1 MEHALAASQEQM
13 LSSLDFS
20 LSASAS
26 YVIQRTSSCFYPSGT
41 SEMSPTGNQV
51 VRVQLTSES
60 FLDPETIRVQFGL
73 ANTGVAPLVPKTG
86 PWGFFSRIRLL
97 CGGTLIE
104 DIFYANRV
112 NEMLINVLQP
122 SNYAENERIQGFNI
136 WPGAVNEITTGNVYT
151 ANFKPLCLGLLH
163 CKKMWPAFAA
173 GGGLTLELYLANSD
187 ECTDGTTADW
197 KLQQIQVLCDTVLMD
212 SALENSYK
220 ALLLQGK
227 SLSIGYTTFH
237 TIFQSFAKGT
247 PNLSVPIVKAA
258 TRIRGILASF
268 GLNNDPTEFMH
279 PDGNALAAAGQNSQI
294 FDSKVSL
301 MVALGAKRF
310 PIKPIDSAA
319 FFFENLKKTLNLY
332 ATSIGGIHIEPYRY
346 MSNQFIM
353 GVSTERVPGQQFSG
367 VSSRAGDL
375 IYLMFNGLPTSYTA
389 PGHAPSVANLAD
401 RLWVTVITDQIVE
414 LSAAGCVVF
423 D

>member
-1 MEHALAASQEQM
+1 MEHALSASQEQM
-13 LSSLDFS
+13 LASLDFS
-20 LSASAS
+20 LSPSAS
-26 YVIQRTSSCFYPSGT
+26 YVIQRTSTSFYPSGA
-41 SEMSPTGNQV
+41 SEMAPNGNQV
-51 VRVQLTSES
+51 VRFQLTSES
-60 FLDPETIRVQFGL
+60 FLDPETIRCQMTL
-73 ANTGVAPLVPKTG
+73 ANVGAVPVIPKTG

-97 CGGTLIE
+97 CGGTLLE

-122 SNYAENERIQGFNI
+122 TNYATDEHIQGYNI
-136 WPGAVNEITTGNVYT
+136 WPGAINEIQPGQSYT
-151 ANFKPLCLGLLH
+151 ANFKPMCLGLLH

-187 ECTDGTTADW
+187 ECTDGASDW
-197 KLQQIQVLCDTVLMD
+197 KLQQMEVKVDTVLMD
-212 SALENSYK
+212 SQLDSSYK
-220 ALLLQGK
+220 RLLLEGK
-227 SLSIGYTTFH
+227 SLSIGYTTFS

-258 TRIRGILASF
+258 TRIRGLLATF
-268 GLNNDPTEFMH
+268 GESNDPTIFMH
-279 PDGNALAAAGQNSQI
+279 PEGNQLVAAGTNSQI
-294 FDSKVSL
+294 YDSKVSL

-310 PIKPIDSAA
+310 PIKPIDNTA
-319 FFFENLKKTLNLY
+319 FFYENLKKTLNLY
-332 ATSIGGIHIEPYRY
+332 ATSLGGFNIVPWKYVTT
-346 MSNQFIM
+346 QFIT

-375 IYLMFNGLPTSYTA
+375 IYLQFTGMPTSWTR
-389 PGHAPSVANLAD
+389 PGHAPQTDGLAD

-414 LSAAGCVVF
+414 LSAAGAVVF